1 LSSSSSII
9 LLRVKRRSAKRCT
22 EQNSDKTEKIR
33 PPSFKNLVDFLSLS
47 LSLLTR
53 GDDSDKPILQP
64 GRRASFTL
72 LSIFCLR
79 RRALLLLLLLLL
91 LCVLSFSLEDDDARA
106 EGRRKSGCLVCRKRR
121 KKREKREKK
130 RGKQDLIGQR
140 APSLREKDS
149 LLLGGEIFFFLFFV
163 LRFLF
168 LARTLRRTNSSSSR
182 ERV

>member
-1 LSSSSSII
+1 MSSSSSII

-79 RRALLLLLLLLL
+79 RRALLLLLSLL
-91 LCVLSFSLEDDDARA
+91 LCVLSFSLEDDDDARA
-106 EGRRKSGCLVCRKRR
+106 
-121 KKREKREKK
+121 
-130 RGKQDLIGQR
+130 DAQR
-140 APSLREKDS
+140 VE
-149 LLLGGEIFFFLFFV
+149 
-163 LRFLF
+163 
-168 LARTLRRTNSSSSR
+168 
-182 ERV
+182 ERAGVY